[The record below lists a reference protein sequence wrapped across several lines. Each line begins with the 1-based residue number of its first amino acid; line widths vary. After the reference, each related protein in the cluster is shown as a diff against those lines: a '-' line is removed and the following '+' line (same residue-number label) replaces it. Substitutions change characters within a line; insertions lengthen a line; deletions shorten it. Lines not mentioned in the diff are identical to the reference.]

1 MGRAAKPGWGLAP
14 LARRCY
20 TGRGYHGLRSLKLG
34 SHATTRC
41 HKALGG
47 DLAMHAL
54 CRLGMIYSQV
64 LQRLKKRAFDER
76 TTIVEW
82 HSQPIPGRPSL
93 MLGV

>member
-1 MGRAAKPGWGLAP
+1 M
-14 LARRCY
+14 Y
-20 TGRGYHGLRSLKLG
+20 VTLKA
-34 SHATTRC
+34 SRIACDHE
-41 HKALGG
+41 ALGG
-47 DLAMHAL
+47 DLATRA
-54 CRLGMIYSQV
+54 RLGMIYSQV